1 MTGRD
6 SAKSEDLES
15 TEARLAAEWGA
26 YEIARLIDSLDPI
39 QYAVGELAAAD
50 TSATP
55 LTAAEIKRVALN
67 RDRIYK
73 AIVEYTFGG
82 AIRLFEAYE
91 ELNYEIMEY
100 TAPDQ
105 VPGRG

>member
-1 MTGRD
+1 MTERD
-6 SAKSEDLES
+6 PAKSQDLES
-15 TEARLAAEWGA
+15 TEATLAAEWGA
-26 YEIARLIDSLDPI
+26 YEFARLTNSLDPL
-39 QYAVGELAAAD
+39 QYAATELAAAD
-50 TSATP
+50 PSPMP
-55 LTAAEIKRVALN
+55 LRAEEIKRVAFN

-73 AIVEYTFGG
+73 AIVAYTFGG

-105 VPGRG
+105 V